1 MNSNM
6 EKYIMYCTHRDV
18 LIVYMCMNKFFYM
31 HPYD

>member
-6 EKYIMYCTHRDV
+6 EKYIMYCTHV